1 MTMKATNTDL
11 PREAIRLCRESGM
24 QVSFANSIA
33 AFGKG
38 KKSSLLRGVPP
49 C

>member
-1 MTMKATNTDL
+1 MTMKATNTNL
-11 PREAIRLCRESGM
+11 PPQAIRPYRESGM
-24 QVSFANSIA
+24 QVSCANSIA

-38 KKSSLLRGVPP
+38 KKPSLLRGVPP